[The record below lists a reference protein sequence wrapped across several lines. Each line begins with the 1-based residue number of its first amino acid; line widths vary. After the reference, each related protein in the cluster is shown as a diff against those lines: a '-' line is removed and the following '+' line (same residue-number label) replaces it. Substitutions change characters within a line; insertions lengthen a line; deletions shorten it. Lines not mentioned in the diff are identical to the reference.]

1 MLNKKM
7 AGLAVAATLTAGSV
21 QALTISNDDFF
32 GAFGSTTDVSTD
44 ISETLSVDLFGST
57 IGAGSV
63 LTNVLVEIRGSL
75 STEGTYTNNGPTPT
89 GVSATVLATTSPWL
103 ATEQTTSAATDHVFA
118 PVFTNII
125 DESLGVIGSG
135 VSGTFGTFTNDSGW
149 LTVFNGM
156 DAFFDGAGTLDYL
169 FETTTISSITGSS
182 NFASSFTTGSA
193 GGLRVTY
200 TYDTPPPPPPTI
212 PEPAGIALL
221 GLGFCMLGLARRK
234 KAAQ

>member
-21 QALTISNDDFF
+21 QALTISDNASF
-32 GAFGSTTDVSTD
+32 GAFGSTTALPTD

-63 LTNVLVEIRGSL
+63 LTNVLVEVRGSL

-89 GVSATVLATTSPWL
+89 DVSATVLETTAPWH
-103 ATEQTTSAATDHVFA
+103 ATEQTASAAMDHIFA

-200 TYDTPPPPPPTI
+200 TYDTPKPPTI

-234 KAAQ
+234 KAA